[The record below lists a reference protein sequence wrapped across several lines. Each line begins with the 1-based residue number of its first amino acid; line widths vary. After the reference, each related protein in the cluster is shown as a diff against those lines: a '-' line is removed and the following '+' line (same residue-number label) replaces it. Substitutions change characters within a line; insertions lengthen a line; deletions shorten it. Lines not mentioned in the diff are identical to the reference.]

1 MDKSYNVDKDYNLID
16 QSYYIKIILFIWG
29 SYHIIARQPS
39 KSFIL
44 TTFRKPYKI
53 LVKSPIPSPVFELK
67 QKQTQAVSSL
77 PVVNCLRPNIH
88 KTYLGLPQ
96 ICLFNLNSLALERY
110 NMGLKYTI
118 TLDLLGLTEK
128 WMIFVQTSHQRKGS
142 ELQPVAES
150 LKLWIGIWV
159 PGFYMLNRKFPDN
172 NDNVVDIV
180 PEKTPRRK
188 ITDFLTISQERSDP
202 LLTDEHV

>member
-1 MDKSYNVDKDYNLID
+1 MKLNP
-16 QSYYIKIILFIWG
+16 
-29 SYHIIARQPS
+29 QP
-39 KSFIL
+39 
-44 TTFRKPYKI
+44 
-53 LVKSPIPSPVFELK
+53 PSPVFELK

-150 LKLWIGIWV
+150 LKL
-159 PGFYMLNRKFPDN
+159 
-172 NDNVVDIV
+172 
-180 PEKTPRRK
+180 
-188 ITDFLTISQERSDP
+188 
-202 LLTDEHV
+202 